1 MDDIPQ
7 DQPEVVNPSLPEV
20 QIIQPQETP
29 IKSFDNIIERNK
41 SIINQYTSGTLIKN
55 IAFNHGISEPQVYNV
70 VRKHPG
76 IILTNREAEKNRR
89 LRRLKLMESKT
100 PKNMSAKNATELVNI
115 LKAQKD
121 ELEPESNTINIDA
134 RSVNV
139 MTNDP
144 ELIESI
150 KNISAMFAKLLVEP
164 KSQTIDVGK

>member
-1 MDDIPQ
+1 
-7 DQPEVVNPSLPEV
+7 
-20 QIIQPQETP
+20 
-29 IKSFDNIIERNK
+29 
-41 SIINQYTSGTLIKN
+41 
-55 IAFNHGISEPQVYNV
+55 
-70 VRKHPG
+70 
-76 IILTNREAEKNRR
+76 
-89 LRRLKLMESKT
+89 MESKT